1 MSTKVMAVNAGSSSL
16 KFKLYQM
23 PEEIVICS
31 GIADRIGHD
40 DGIFKISYD
49 SKTKKGDST
58 TRSSRCCK
66 TFT

>member
-31 GIADRIGHD
+31 GIAIALVMMMH
-40 DGIFKISYD
+40 F
-49 SKTKKGDST
+49 
-58 TRSSRCCK
+58 
-66 TFT
+66 